1 MGASFKDGKFQVE
14 GFMEAMRENA
24 RMLVENLGN
33 IQEAQSKG
41 LSQEAVDYIK
51 ETYGAQAYLVFDEI
65 ATYGPEKI
73 GEMNQAIVGQTTEFS
88 AAMAQATAAGAS
100 VMQVR
105 AKQALDQGLIDN
117 QTFIDVVNGKIKNW
131 TPPKVK
137 FGTDTE
143 AFDNIAVNAAMAA
156 DKAKTTVK
164 VGAASSPKKG
174 TVSIAGIAIP
184 FSFSGFKNGGLV
196 GALNMQGF
204 ANGGMV
210 TGGGYGGGRSDR
222 IPAMLSNGEYVV
234 NSGAAA
240 RNLSTLNA
248 INYGGASA
256 GTGST
261 VNITV
266 NPSPGMDERELAS
279 VVSQELMRQMRRG
292 SI

>member
-1 MGASFKDGKFQVE
+1 
-14 GFMEAMRENA
+14 MEAMKENA
-24 RMLVENLGN
+24 KMLVENLGN

-65 ATYGPEKI
+65 SSYGPEKL
-73 GEMNQAIVGQTTEFS
+73 GEMNNAILGQTAQFS
-88 AAMAQATAAGAS
+88 SAMAQATTAGAS
-100 VMQVR
+100 VMQIR

-117 QTFIDVVNGKIKNW
+117 KTFIDVVNGNIKNW

-137 FGTDTE
+137 FGTDTT
-143 AFDNIAVNAAMAA
+143 AFNAIETNARMAA
-156 DKAKTTVK
+156 DKASSVSKIK
-164 VGAASSPKKG
+164 VSAASAPKAG
-174 TVSIAGIAIP
+174 TIKIAGIPIP
-184 FSFSGFKNGGLV
+184 FSFSGFKNGGMVV
-196 GALNMQGF
+196 GLNMMGY
-204 ANGGMV
+204 ADGGMV
-210 TGGGYGGGRSDR
+210 NGGFGGGRSDR

-234 NSGAAA
+234 NAAA
-240 RNLSTLNA
+240 TAKNLSLLNSL
-248 INYGGASA
+248 NYGGQQA
-256 GTGST
+256 GMGNS